1 MTDTAVL
8 AWPVDLEA
16 RQALAEY
23 VAGLPSDPST
33 ISAAFD
39 GTLRDLRGADL
50 SWLRLPA
57 AYLFNANLAG
67 VRLVRA
73 QLGDAT
79 LSGADLR
86 EANLTAADLVKV
98 EAVECQAAG
107 AVFRGANLLG
117 ADFTRADL
125 RETDLRDALLNSVR
139 FNACDLRTADL
150 RGAWLRSCW
159 FGHEDNP
166 ALLSDARLG
175 GCRVEEATGVLTGP
189 VDVGETA
196 PHRID
201 GAELAAWFAAHG
213 APAVRVVGAS

>member
-73 QLGDAT
+73 YLGNAT

-86 EANLTAADLVKV
+86 EANLTA
-98 EAVECQAAG
+98 
-107 AVFRGANLLG
+107 
-117 ADFTRADL
+117 
-125 RETDLRDALLNSVR
+125 
-139 FNACDLRTADL
+139 ADL

-196 PHRID
+196 PQWID

>member
-1 MTDTAVL
+1 MAGRPGSQAGARRVRGGP
-8 AWPVDLEA
+8 AIGSVDHF
-16 RQALAEY
+16 RR
-23 VAGLPSDPST
+23 V
-33 ISAAFD
+33 
-39 GTLRDLRGADL
+39 RRH
-50 SWLRLPA
+50 
-57 AYLFNANLAG
+57 LAG
-67 VRLVRA
+67 SAGRRPEL
-73 QLGDAT
+73 AT
-79 LSGADLR
+79 AARRLR

-196 PHRID
+196 PQWID